1 VTSISYAQ
9 NFEDVMLSRALGDIE
24 AGFYVDVGA
33 QDPVIDSVTRMFYE
47 RGWKGINIEPVPHWF
62 ERLQADRPR
71 DINLMCAVAA
81 SEGTLVL
88 HEFAD
93 SGLSTAS
100 EEYARNHAAAGRD
113 MVKRSVPAKRL
124 DQILAEHAPEAVHF
138 LKIDVE
144 GMEQEVLAGLSLD
157 RYRPWI
163 LVIEATQ
170 PNTAVDVS
178 QAWEMRVLSAGYRLV
193 YRDGLNRFY
202 LAEEQMSRARAFDV
216 PPNVFDDF
224 IPYRE
229 HASNEYAQSLEGR
242 LQALHDRSEELR
254 RDLIVVTDSAMASQR
269 RLGELEA
276 ALQQRQALLEETART
291 AEAYRVDLLAVTEA
305 AQARQQRL
313 MVLEATLLERQSLLE
328 ETARTAEKHRI
339 ELTRQAAEQQV
350 LAAAAE
356 NRRILI
362 ADLEARLGQ
371 RDDELRQSR
380 HAWHVASV
388 RLEGLQR
395 ELETIYASRSWRLTA
410 PLRSM
415 GRLARRIVGHGF
427 RAAAQA
433 PVLRKLG
440 SRILTGRLRRRVLSL
455 AGFVEQGGEPSA
467 SVRLLTEYAV
477 AHGGQRPLSRAGARV
492 YRLLASA
499 RGRDM
504 QGPQ

>member
-1 VTSISYAQ
+1 
-9 NFEDVMLSRALGDIE
+9 
-24 AGFYVDVGA
+24 
-33 QDPVIDSVTRMFYE
+33 
-47 RGWKGINIEPVPHWF
+47 
-62 ERLQADRPR
+62 
-71 DINLMCAVAA
+71 
-81 SEGTLVL
+81 
-88 HEFAD
+88 
-93 SGLSTAS
+93 
-100 EEYARNHAAAGRD
+100 
-113 MVKRSVPAKRL
+113 
-124 DQILAEHAPEAVHF
+124 VHF

-178 QAWEMRVLSAGYRLV
+178 QAWEKRVLGAGYRLV

-202 LAEEQMSRARAFDV
+202 LSEEQMSRVPAFDV

-229 HASNEYAQSLEGR
+229 HAGNEYARSLEAR
-242 LQALHDRSEELR
+242 LQTLHDRDEGLR
-254 RDLIVVTDSAMASQR
+254 RD
-269 RLGELEA
+269 
-276 ALQQRQALLEETART
+276 LEETART
-291 AEAYRVDLLAVTEA
+291 AETYRGDLLVVTQTAHAQQERLATLEASLLERQSRLEETARAAEAYRVDLLAVTET

-313 MVLEATLLERQSLLE
+313 MVLEATLLERQALLE

-339 ELTRQAAEQQV
+339 ELTRQAAEQQM

-395 ELETIYASRSWRLTA
+395 ELDTVYASRSWRLTA
-410 PLRSM
+410 PLRSF
-415 GRLARRIVGHGF
+415 GRSARRVVGRGL

-433 PVLRKLG
+433 PILRKLG

-467 SVRLLTEYAV
+467 SVRLLTENAV

-492 YRLLASA
+492 YRLLALA
-499 RGRDM
+499 HGRDV
-504 QGPQ
+504 QGRQ